1 VSVVEVILTEGPI
14 ASVPSFRADGAGA
27 VVAFEGVVRPR
38 EGDEPIEGLLYE
50 VYEPMTSRE
59 LRQLASELL
68 EETGVVAVRVEHSF
82 GFVANGEC
90 SFLLQVAGRH
100 REESL
105 EFVREFI
112 ARMKRDVPIWKVP
125 RRRGE

>member
-1 VSVVEVILTEGPI
+1 VSAVEVILTEGPI
-14 ASVPSFRADGAGA
+14 ASVRPLRAEGVGAI
-27 VVAFEGVVRPR
+27 VAFEGVVRPT
-38 EGDEPIEGLLYE
+38 EGVEPIEGLLYE

-59 LRQLASELL
+59 LRRLASELVG
-68 EETGVVAVRVEHSF
+68 ETGVVAVRVEHSF
-82 GFVANGEC
+82 GLVPNGEC
-90 SFLLQVAGRH
+90 SFLLQVAGWH

-112 ARMKRDVPIWKVP
+112 ARMKREVPIWKVP